1 MKSSVSYFC
10 QTKHSTEVLNKSRDS
25 LMIASIYIHSSIS
38 FEKYD
43 SMGTQKFL
51 PGVEALCPHFTAC
64 PPTYLYVPSQGT
76 VVYECMIIN
85 LSQGIG
91 ID

>member
-1 MKSSVSYFC
+1 MQSLGGKFK
-10 QTKHSTEVLNKSRDS
+10 QMPEVEYMTLVQR
-25 LMIASIYIHSSIS
+25 IIYIHSSIS

-43 SMGTQKFL
+43 SMGTKFL

-64 PPTYLYVPSQGT
+64 PPTYLYVPGSQGT

-85 LSQGIG
+85 LSHGIG

>member
-1 MKSSVSYFC
+1 MKSSVFHFC

-43 SMGTQKFL
+43 SMGTQSFCLELKPFVHISPLARL
-51 PGVEALCPHFTAC
+51 PIF
-64 PPTYLYVPSQGT
+64 YVPSQGT

-85 LSQGIG
+85 LSHSIG

>member
-1 MKSSVSYFC
+1 MKSSVFHFC

-43 SMGTQKFL
+43 STGTKFL

-85 LSQGIG
+85 LSHGIG